1 MQVHPQIMYA
11 SYTKLFPQNLL
22 HACTPRFLDLSPA
35 LRHFKSLFI
44 AYFTDKSSEVSQH
57 GTSPALSSDIEIAS
71 SESEMGVSNFSANG
85 VALKPRDVRHA
96 RKKQQYVWCV

>member
-11 SYTKLFPQNLL
+11 SYTKLFLQNLL
-22 HACTPRFLDLSPA
+22 NACTPRFLDLPPA
-35 LRHFKSLFI
+35 QRHFKSLFI
-44 AYFTDKSSEVSQH
+44 AYFTDKSSEVSH

-96 RKKQQYVWCV
+96 REKQQYVCQCV